1 MTRDQPAVGERTH
14 EPLYQTSANEPTRS
28 IPTAVPWTTQMT
40 AFAVRTLKELFR
52 NRAAL
57 VWGLAAP
64 VFFFLI
70 FGVLLGDPGI
80 QRGTNAVVFGMF
92 GAFSVALVIFATALS
107 ADLKAKRYR
116 KLRSLPIAPSADI
129 VGRFAGALA
138 LSAVSFVI
146 VLGVG
151 VGTGGTLALR
161 SFASIPVVL
170 ISLVLFCLLA
180 MGAAVVVA
188 SLLDDGE
195 YVVGI
200 TNMLTLGLF
209 FVTGYN
215 GLLPRLAPGP
225 IGEYVNVLPNSLATR
240 LAVYH
245 FVPLGAGGQTPLT
258 PPALP
263 TSAGATTVLLAYAV
277 LGVLAGSYAMRH
289 RIYDAEGGE

>member
-1 MTRDQPAVGERTH
+1 MSRDLDAQERGAH
-14 EPLYQTSANEPTRS
+14 EPLYRTTPGESSPPHPGS
-28 IPTAVPWTTQMT
+28 VPWTTQT
-40 AFAVRTLKELFR
+40 SAFAVRTLKELFR

-64 VFFFLI
+64 VFFFLV

-92 GAFSVALVIFATALS
+92 GAFSVSLVIFATALS

-116 KLRSLPIAPSADI
+116 KLRSLPIAPSADV
-129 VGRFAGALA
+129 VGRFTGALA
-138 LSAVSFVI
+138 LAAVSFVI
-146 VLGVG
+146 VLLVG
-151 VGTGGTLALR
+151 VGTGGTLAVR
-161 SFASIPVVL
+161 SVASIPVVVA
-170 ISLVLFCLLA
+170 SLVLFCLLA
-180 MGAAVVVA
+180 MGGAVVVA

-215 GLLPRLAPGP
+215 GLLPRMAPGP
-225 IGEYVNVLPNSLATR
+225 IGDYVNVLPNSLATR

-245 FVPLGAGGQTPLT
+245 FVPVGTGTQTPLT

-263 TSAGATTVLLAYAV
+263 TGWTSIALLLAYAV
-277 LGVLAGSYAMRH
+277 LGVLAGSYAMRY